1 MDTGLMI
8 EICTHLLTI
17 VSVSGRTMH
26 SKAYVNNSA
35 FLRPLNF
42 VFNMSIHMG
51 VLLLILYSEVK
62 NKLTQENSRVSL
74 LTKYSI

>member
-17 VSVSGRTMH
+17 VSVSGRTMP
-26 SKAYVNNSA
+26 STAYVNNSA

-42 VFNMSIHMG
+42 VFNMSKNMG
-51 VLLLILYSEVK
+51 VLLLILYSD
-62 NKLTQENSRVSL
+62 KLKTNRHKKTRV
-74 LTKYSI
+74 

>member
-17 VSVSGRTMH
+17 VSVSGRTMP

-42 VFNMSIHMG
+42 VFNMSKNMG

-62 NKLTQENSRVSL
+62 NKSTQENSRVSL
-74 LTKYSI
+74 LPK